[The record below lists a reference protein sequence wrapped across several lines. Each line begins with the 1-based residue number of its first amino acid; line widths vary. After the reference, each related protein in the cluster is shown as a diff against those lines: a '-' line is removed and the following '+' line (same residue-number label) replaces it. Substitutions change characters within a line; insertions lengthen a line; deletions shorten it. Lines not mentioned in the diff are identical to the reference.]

1 MAGGGAERGLTVLLR
16 HLDRRRVRPELG
28 LLSATGPGLAD
39 VAPDVPI
46 HDLGLRNPHS
56 PARAVAALRRLIDDV
71 RPALVVSRLSHVNLA
86 TLAAVRTLR
95 RRVPVVVEEQ
105 NTPSYAMQHDR
116 ARLLKRLA
124 YRWLYPR
131 ATAVVAVSDGV
142 RADLETR
149 FGVPGGLIEVVENP
163 CDLDRVRRL
172 AQEVAADAEPP
183 ADPLIV
189 AAGRLEPQKGFLG
202 LLDALAR
209 VARRLPCRLVILGD
223 GSQREPLRDH
233 AAVLGIADRVTLPG
247 FVSNPFAVMTRARV
261 FVLSSLWEGSPTVIV
276 EALACG
282 VPVVSTDCPSGP
294 REILEGGRCGLLVE
308 PGRPTAL
315 AEAIGRVL
323 VDSALRARLAAAGIA
338 RAEAFSHQRV
348 VPRYEA
354 LLLRLAGC
362 NETRTGRGHAWQT

>member
-1 MAGGGAERGLTVLLR
+1 
-16 HLDRRRVRPELG
+16 
-28 LLSATGPGLAD
+28 
-39 VAPDVPI
+39 
-46 HDLGLRNPHS
+46 
-56 PARAVAALRRLIDDV
+56 VAALRRLIDDV